1 MNLALRFLGVGSAQA
16 VELGSSGA
24 VLERDE
30 APLLL
35 IDCGP
40 ETLSRYLDVYAQPPR
55 AIYLTH
61 THMDHVAGLERLFYR
76 AYFDAE
82 LKGRVR
88 VYAHAALIPHLQ
100 SRVADYPEVI
110 AEGGANFWDAFQLV
124 AVSRGFWHEGLWLD
138 VFATRHHAP
147 QTSFGVALRGAFAWT
162 GDTRPIPETLA
173 QFAPEPTLIAHDCAL
188 HGNPSHTGV
197 DDLAREY
204 TKEQIARMVLYH
216 YGSAQDGVEL
226 AAQGYRTALRDE
238 RIALP
243 VPSSE
248 VVLKVLAGAA
258 A

>member
-1 MNLALRFLGVGSAQA
+1 L
-16 VELGSSGA
+16 
-24 VLERDE
+24 
-30 APLLL
+30 PLLL
-35 IDCGP
+35 
-40 ETLSRYLDVYAQPPR
+40 EAAELSRS
-55 AIYLTH
+55 T
-61 THMDHVAGLERLFYR
+61 FYYQVN
-76 AYFDAE
+76 ALAHPDEGEEE
-82 LKGRVR
+82 LRGRIR
-88 VYAHAALIPHLQ
+88 VYAHAALIAHLQ

-124 AVSRGFWHEGLWLD
+124 VVSRGFWHEGLWFD

-173 QFAPEPTLIAHDCAL
+173 QFAPAPTLVAHDCAL

-204 TKEQIARMVLYH
+204 TKEQTARMVLYH

-226 AAQGYRTALRDE
+226 AARGYRTARRDE

-243 VPSSE
+243 APASD
-248 VVLKVLAGAA
+248 VVLKAA
-258 A
+258 AGVAA